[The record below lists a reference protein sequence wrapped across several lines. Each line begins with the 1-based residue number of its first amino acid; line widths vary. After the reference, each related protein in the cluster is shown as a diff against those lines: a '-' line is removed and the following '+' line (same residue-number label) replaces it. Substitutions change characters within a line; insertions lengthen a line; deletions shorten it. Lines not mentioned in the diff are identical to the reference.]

1 MALDPEFL
9 DAIVRLGRVFDRHR
23 RETGHRPV
31 LVGGAAVSI
40 LTDGLILSGDFD
52 FVVPLDGPFDT
63 AMREAGFKREDRHG
77 HLIVGWYHPSLPRY
91 GFQAVS
97 GPLFDGRAD
106 RDRLLVTSFDAASE
120 VCMPGFE
127 DMIADRLGQYASSGK
142 KNREMLGQAV
152 LLFRLGASI
161 DRAYLYR
168 RIVELTGDPSDIG
181 LMP

>member
-52 FVVPLDGPFDT
+52 FVVPFDT
-63 AMREAGFKREDRHG
+63 AMREAGFKREHRRG
-77 HLIVGWYHPSLPRY
+77 HMIVGWYHPSLPRY

-106 RDRLLVTSFDAASE
+106 QDRLLVASFDAASE

-142 KNREMLGQAV
+142 KNSEMLAQAV

-161 DRAYLYR
+161 DHAYLYR
-168 RIVELTGDPSDIG
+168 RVVEETGDPSDIG